1 MPVSNS
7 GVIGVPQLVKPS
19 GIAAVTAVLYWSW
32 LVAPVL
38 GYLVE
43 NERLAVGF
51 CAAIVARD
59 LIGFWSLDSF
69 PAAYATIIGLI
80 FVEHGPNC

>member
-7 GVIGVPQLVKPS
+7 VVIRAPQLVKPS
-19 GIAAVTAVLYWSW
+19 GIAAVTAVLHCSW

-38 GYLVE
+38 GYLAE
-43 NERLAVGF
+43 NEWRAVGI
-51 CAAIVARD
+51 CAAIVTGD

-80 FVEHGPNC
+80 FVEHWPNC